1 METTTI
7 KLNYKYKELL
17 LNISMETTL
26 GKRRVQAIQGSHF
39 VNLPKFWTK
48 YIGVEKG
55 DQLRIDLLN
64 DGSLRISAMDD

>member
-1 METTTI
+1 
-7 KLNYKYKELL
+7 
-17 LNISMETTL
+17 METTL
-26 GKRRVQAIQGSHF
+26 GKRRVQAIQGSYF